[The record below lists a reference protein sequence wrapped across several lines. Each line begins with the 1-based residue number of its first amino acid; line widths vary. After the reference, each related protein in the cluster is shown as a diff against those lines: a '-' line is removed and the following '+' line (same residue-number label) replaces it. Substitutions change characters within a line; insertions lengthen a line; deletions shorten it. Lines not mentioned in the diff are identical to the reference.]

1 MALWGGGGGGGQS
14 EFGEGT
20 MNWGGG
26 GGGGILVSEIRDH
39 T

>member
-1 MALWGGGGGGGQS
+1 MALWGGGGGQG

-26 GGGGILVSEIRDH
+26 GGGLLVSEIRDH